1 MIRHLKPVLKYLLP
15 VLIILFLARSIH
27 TNWQQVRDFPWQF
40 DFPLLALAALFSST
54 WFFIRT
60 WIWVQLLREVR
71 EHVPYLPAF
80 RVFMISEV
88 ARYVPGKIWQYVSRV
103 YLARK
108 YMIPPALTLTTAL
121 VELLM
126 VMVAAGGI
134 TLATAARILPAIQQ
148 EYRSLFVLAL
158 LAAVALVHPKSLKLW
173 SRLLAKFL
181 RQEWV
186 PFDVRYSH
194 LVSILAASLVTWL
207 LSGFGFALFVEAL
220 TRGTEGRVVQ
230 LISINAASWLIGLLA
245 VMVPAG
251 VGVREGVMTL
261 LLSSVLPHPTAAIIA
276 IASRLWVTLIE
287 VLLLG
292 VARLFIPGPESER
305 EPEEKERSAPED

>member
-1 MIRHLKPVLKYLLP
+1 MIRHLKVVLKYLLP
-15 VLIILFLARSIH
+15 VLIILFLARSIYS
-27 TNWQQVRDFPWQF
+27 NWQQVRDFPWQF
-40 DFPLLALAALFSST
+40 NFPQLALAAIFSST

-60 WIWVQLLREVR
+60 WIWSQLLREVHER
-71 EHVPYLPAF
+71 VPYWPAF

-108 YMIPPALTLTTAL
+108 YSIPPAVTLTTAL

-126 VMVAAGGI
+126 MMVAAGGI
-134 TLATAARILPAIQQ
+134 ILATASRILPALQQ
-148 EYRSLFVLAL
+148 EYQSLFVLAL
-158 LAAVALVHPKSLKLW
+158 LAAVALVHPRSLKLW
-173 SRLLAKFL
+173 SRLLAGFL

-194 LVSILAASLVTWL
+194 LVVILAASLATWL
-207 LSGFGFALFVEAL
+207 LSGFGFSLFVQAL
-220 TRGTEGRVVQ
+220 TRGTDGHNIQ
-230 LISINAASWLIGLLA
+230 LISVNAASWLIGLLA
-245 VMVPAG
+245 VVVPAG

-261 LLSSVLPHPTAAIIA
+261 LLSRIMPHPTAAIIA
-276 IASRLWVTLIE
+276 IASRLWITLLE

-292 VARLFIPGPESER
+292 AARLLIPGPETESASEIDDESAR
-305 EPEEKERSAPED
+305 EG